1 MKNLQGFLRPIQE
14 QNKKIV
20 VSKRFL
26 DETGK
31 PIEWEVRVLTAEEE
45 CAIRKG
51 CMVNVPIV
59 GKKGQ
64 YQRELDTNIYTNKI
78 AAACTVYPNLSNAE
92 LQNAYGVMGEEN
104 LLKRMLTSGEYIAYL
119 DKIQDINGF
128 HETLEELV
136 QEAKN

>member
-1 MKNLQGFLRPIQE
+1 MENLQGFLHPIQE

-45 CAIRKG
+45 CAIRKS

-104 LLKRMLTSGEYIAYL
+104 LLRRMLTSGEYISYL
-119 DKIQDINGF
+119 EKIQDINGF
-128 HETLEELV
+128 NETLEDLV

>member
-1 MKNLQGFLRPIQE
+1 MKNLQGFLHPIQE

-104 LLKRMLTSGEYIAYL
+104 LLRRMLTSGEYISYL
-119 DKIQDINGF
+119 EKIQDINGF
-128 HETLEELV
+128 NETLEDLV